1 VSRYRA
7 PRHVAYLARLMP
19 ARDPSLPTARERQ
32 ALQLLLS
39 GDWTSVRTIYSPKS
53 RTLVRMIDKGWIER
67 KPLGMY
73 RITDAGR
80 MAFRSKIG

>member
-1 VSRYRA
+1 
-7 PRHVAYLARLMP
+7 
-19 ARDPSLPTARERQ
+19 
-32 ALQLLLS
+32 
-39 GDWTSVRTIYSPKS
+39 
-53 RTLVRMIDKGWIER
+53 MIDKGWIER

>member
-1 VSRYRA
+1 
-7 PRHVAYLARLMP
+7 MP
-19 ARDPSLPTARERQ
+19 GRDPALPNVRERE

-39 GDWTSVRTIYSPKS
+39 GEWKSVRAIYPPKS
-53 RTLVRMIDKGWIER
+53 RTLARMIQKGWIER

-80 MAFRSKIG
+80 MAFRSKID

>member
-1 VSRYRA
+1 
-7 PRHVAYLARLMP
+7 MP

-53 RTLVRMIDKGWIER
+53 RTLVRMIDKGWIE
-67 KPLGMY
+67 Y